1 MLDANA
7 AASRRRRCFRRSAPP
22 LDISIYMI
30 LIAAMPSRASS
41 GARSGLR
48 ATINIDIVL
57 LAPARGQL
65 AIFAPQEERARRAL
79 PNGAPRAGESLEAAA
94 ARIARGALGGS
105 VAWLEQVGTRIEGDV
120 ATVLFAGLVAAP
132 DPGDESWIPRE
143 RSATLGAAGRRM
155 VDESIAA
162 AGIWLDRTPVAFTLL
177 PGSFTL
183 SELQEVYEAILGRT
197 LHKASFRR
205 ALQSARL
212 VTPTREWR
220 SEGRGRPAQ
229 LYRFVRRAPK
239 ASRRGVRF
247 DWLTS

>member
-1 MLDANA
+1 
-7 AASRRRRCFRRSAPP
+7 
-22 LDISIYMI
+22 
-30 LIAAMPSRASS
+30 MPSRPAS
-41 GARSGLR
+41 GRTGLR
-48 ATINIDIVL
+48 ATINIDVVL
-57 LAPARGQL
+57 LAPSGGRL
-65 AIFAPQEERARRAL
+65 VVFAPQEERGRRAL
-79 PNGAPRAGESLEAAA
+79 PSGAPRSGESLENAA
-94 ARIARGALGGS
+94 ARIARGALGS
-105 VAWLEQVGTRIEGDV
+105 AIAWLEQVVTRMEGES

-132 DPGDESWIPRE
+132 EAGDDAWIPRE
-143 RSATLGAAGRRM
+143 RTATLGAGVRRQ
-155 VDESIAA
+155 VDDAATA
-162 AGIWLDRTPVAFTLL
+162 AGIWLDRTPIAFRLL

-212 VTPTREWR
+212 VMPTREWR

-229 LYRFVRRAPK
+229 LYKFVPRAPK

>member
-1 MLDANA
+1 
-7 AASRRRRCFRRSAPP
+7 
-22 LDISIYMI
+22 
-30 LIAAMPSRASS
+30 MPSRPAS
-41 GARSGLR
+41 GRAGLR
-48 ATINIDIVL
+48 ATISIDVVL
-57 LAPARGQL
+57 LAPSGGRL
-65 AIFAPQEERARRAL
+65 VVFAPQEERGRRAL
-79 PNGAPRAGESLEAAA
+79 PSGAPRPGESLENAA
-94 ARIARGALGGS
+94 ARIARGALGAGI
-105 VAWLEQVGTRIEGDV
+105 AWLEQVVTRMEGDA

-132 DPGDESWIPRE
+132 EAGDDAWIPRE
-143 RSATLGAAGRRM
+143 RTTTLGAAARRQ
-155 VDESIAA
+155 VDDAATA
-162 AGIWLDRTPVAFTLL
+162 AGIWLDRTPIAFRLL

-212 VTPTREWR
+212 VMPTREWR

-229 LYRFVRRAPK
+229 LYKFVPRAPK

>member
-1 MLDANA
+1 
-7 AASRRRRCFRRSAPP
+7 
-22 LDISIYMI
+22 
-30 LIAAMPSRASS
+30 MPSRAA
-41 GARSGLR
+41 GGVRSGLR
-48 ATINIDIVL
+48 TTINIDVVL
-57 LAPARGQL
+57 LAPTGGRL
-65 AIFAPQEERARRAL
+65 AVFAPLAERSRRAL
-79 PNGAPRAGESLEAAA
+79 PGGAPRPGESLEAAA
-94 ARIARGALGGS
+94 TRIARAALGGS
-105 VAWLEQVGTRIEGDV
+105 VAWLDQVSTRIDGDV
-120 ATVLFAGLVAAP
+120 ATVLFAGLVAGGAT
-132 DPGDESWIPRE
+132 DSDAWIARE
-143 RSATLGAAGRRM
+143 RATTLGAGARKLI
-155 VDESIAA
+155 DEATAA
-162 AGIWLDRTPVAFTLL
+162 AGIWLDRTPVAFRLL

-229 LYRFVRRAPK
+229 LYRFVPRAPK

>member
-1 MLDANA
+1 M
-7 AASRRRRCFRRSAPP
+7 
-22 LDISIYMI
+22 
-30 LIAAMPSRASS
+30 
-41 GARSGLR
+41 
-48 ATINIDIVL
+48 
-57 LAPARGQL
+57 
-65 AIFAPQEERARRAL
+65 IFAPQEERGRRAL
-79 PNGAPRAGESLEAAA
+79 PSGAPRAGESLENAA
-94 ARIARGALGGS
+94 ARIARGALGSGI
-105 VAWLEQVGTRIEGDV
+105 AWLEQVVTRLEGET

-132 DPGDESWIPRE
+132 DADDESWIPRE
-143 RSATLGAAGRRM
+143 RSSTLGAAARHQ
-155 VDESIAA
+155 VDDAATA
-162 AGIWLDRTPVAFTLL
+162 AGVWLDRTPIAFRLL

-212 VTPTREWR
+212 VMPTREWR

-229 LYRFVRRAPK
+229 LYKFVPRAPK

>member
-1 MLDANA
+1 
-7 AASRRRRCFRRSAPP
+7 
-22 LDISIYMI
+22 
-30 LIAAMPSRASS
+30 MPSRPAS
-41 GARSGLR
+41 GRAGLR
-48 ATINIDIVL
+48 ATISIDVVL
-57 LAPARGQL
+57 LAPSGGRL
-65 AIFAPQEERARRAL
+65 VVFAPQEVRGRRAL
-79 PNGAPRAGESLEAAA
+79 PSGAPRPGESLENAA
-94 ARIARGALGGS
+94 ARIARGALGS
-105 VAWLEQVGTRIEGDV
+105 AIAWLEQVVTRMDGES

-132 DPGDESWIPRE
+132 EAGDDAWIPRE
-143 RSATLGAAGRRM
+143 RTATLGTGVRRQVDDAAT
-155 VDESIAA
+155 A
-162 AGIWLDRTPVAFTLL
+162 AGIWLDRTPIAFRLL

-212 VTPTREWR
+212 VMPTREWR

-229 LYRFVRRAPK
+229 LYKFVPRAPK

>member
-1 MLDANA
+1 
-7 AASRRRRCFRRSAPP
+7 
-22 LDISIYMI
+22 
-30 LIAAMPSRASS
+30 MPSRAAAS
-41 GARSGLR
+41 ARSGLR
-48 ATINIDIVL
+48 ATINIDVVL
-57 LAPARGQL
+57 LAPTGGRL
-65 AIFAPQEERARRAL
+65 AVFAPSDERNRRVL
-79 PNGAPRAGESLEAAA
+79 PGGAPRAGESLEAAA
-94 ARIARGALGGS
+94 ARIARAALGS
-105 VAWLEQVGTRIEGDV
+105 AVAWLEQVSTRIDRDV
-120 ATVLFAGLVAAP
+120 ATVLFAGLVAGAAS
-132 DPGDESWIPRE
+132 DGDAWIPRD
-143 RSATLGAAGRRM
+143 RATTLGAAARKL
-155 VDESIAA
+155 VDEATAA
-162 AGIWLDRTPVAFTLL
+162 AGIWLDRTPVAFRLL

-229 LYRFVRRAPK
+229 LYRFAPRAPK

>member
-1 MLDANA
+1 
-7 AASRRRRCFRRSAPP
+7 
-22 LDISIYMI
+22 
-30 LIAAMPSRASS
+30 MPSRPTA
-41 GARSGLR
+41 GRAALR
-48 ATINIDIVL
+48 ATIAIDVVL
-57 LAPARGQL
+57 LAPRDGRL
-65 AIFAPQEERARRAL
+65 VVFAPQDERGRRAL
-79 PNGAPRAGESLEAAA
+79 PSGAPRAGESLENAA
-94 ARIARGALGGS
+94 ARIARGALGFAI
-105 VAWLEQVGTRIEGDV
+105 AWLEQVVTRMEGDA

-132 DPGDESWIPRE
+132 DAGDDAWIPRE
-143 RSATLGAAGRRM
+143 RSTTLGAAARRQ
-155 VDESIAA
+155 VDDAATA
-162 AGIWLDRTPVAFTLL
+162 AGIWLDRTPIAFRLL

-212 VTPTREWR
+212 VMPTKEWR

-229 LYRFVRRAPK
+229 LYRFVPRAPK

>member
-1 MLDANA
+1 
-7 AASRRRRCFRRSAPP
+7 
-22 LDISIYMI
+22 
-30 LIAAMPSRASS
+30 
-41 GARSGLR
+41 LR
-48 ATINIDIVL
+48 ATISIDVVL
-57 LAPARGQL
+57 LAPSGGRL
-65 AIFAPQEERARRAL
+65 VVFAPQQEERGRRAL
-79 PNGAPRAGESLEAAA
+79 PSGAPRPGESLENAA
-94 ARIARGALGGS
+94 ARIARGALGS
-105 VAWLEQVGTRIEGDV
+105 SIAWLEQVVTRMDGES

-132 DPGDESWIPRE
+132 EAGDDAWIPRE
-143 RSATLGAAGRRM
+143 RTATLGAGVRRQ
-155 VDESIAA
+155 VDDAATA
-162 AGIWLDRTPVAFTLL
+162 AGIWLDRTPIAFRLL

-212 VTPTREWR
+212 VMPTREWR

-229 LYRFVRRAPK
+229 LYKFVPRAPK

>member
-1 MLDANA
+1 
-7 AASRRRRCFRRSAPP
+7 
-22 LDISIYMI
+22 
-30 LIAAMPSRASS
+30 MPSRAAA
-41 GARSGLR
+41 GVRSGLR

-57 LAPARGQL
+57 LAPSGGRL
-65 AIFAPQEERARRAL
+65 AVFAPQEERNRRAL
-79 PNGAPRAGESLEAAA
+79 PGGAPRSGESLEAAA
-94 ARIARGALGGS
+94 SRIARAVLGAAA
-105 VAWLEQVGTRIEGDV
+105 AWLEQVSTRIEGDV
-120 ATVLFAGLVAAP
+120 ATVLFAGLVTGPAAE
-132 DPGDESWIPRE
+132 GDSWIPRE
-143 RSATLGAAGRRM
+143 RATTLGAGARKL
-155 VDESIAA
+155 VDEATAA
-162 AGIWLDRTPVAFTLL
+162 AGIWLDRTPVAFRLL

-229 LYRFVRRAPK
+229 LYRFVPRAPK

>member
-1 MLDANA
+1 
-7 AASRRRRCFRRSAPP
+7 
-22 LDISIYMI
+22 
-30 LIAAMPSRASS
+30 MPSRPAA
-41 GARSGLR
+41 GRAGLR
-48 ATINIDIVL
+48 ATIIIDVVL
-57 LAPARGQL
+57 LAPDGGRL
-65 AIFAPQEERARRAL
+65 AVFAPLEERGRRAL
-79 PNGAPRAGESLEAAA
+79 PSGAPRPGESVENAA
-94 ARIARGALGGS
+94 ARIARTALGSG
-105 VAWLEQVGTRIEGDV
+105 VAWLEQVATRMDGDV

-132 DPGDESWIPRE
+132 AADAEAWIPRD
-143 RSATLGAAGRRM
+143 RSATLGAAARRQ
-155 VDESIAA
+155 VDEAATA
-162 AGIWLDRTPVAFTLL
+162 AGIWLDRTPIAFRLL

-212 VTPTREWR
+212 VMPTREWR

-229 LYRFVRRAPK
+229 LYKFVPRAPK